1 MTGFLPAGFGRPRRP
16 PAGERRF
23 GWPPAP
29 APGSGGG
36 AARLLLFLVL
46 AAAAA
51 GGQTPVDVPV
61 TAVPITAASTEAD
74 YFVLY
79 VKHELSEDDVR
90 HVAVSLTRGEAGTT
104 ALKMTVPGLPADRY
118 KVEKYAVA
126 NPADVDGDGKDD
138 MTDPNPLNAVRPIA
152 PEDGASRMS
161 TTAEWKEFQFDRFPA
176 WFAPGD
182 SFIKGMTSLPTRPSV
197 YFVNGSK
204 HREHFALRGKMPG
217 TALRYWVRFNLDRE
231 TGMAGTEDD
240 VVTYYF
246 WHDDMRHL
254 DLWQSGSVRYP
265 TIVPVVHSVLSA
277 NLPIMAAEATKWRLA
292 YYIPRTNVP
301 ANLKDFV
308 AGYERAG
315 IAVLT
320 DRSFAPDAP
329 VISVSGGPAITEGQA
344 ATFTFTADKAPK
356 EDLTLKLYAGQ
367 CRGCDFLASFDL
379 PSVTL
384 PKGAT
389 TVDWSAATVNDGKPE
404 RDGWTYVTLYWNGRK
419 YFMGSRHVRV
429 DVFDDDLKASLSVS
443 PNPVDEGEPASVE
456 ARLTASLSA
465 DVTIP
470 LVVTAGSAEAG
481 DYAAPA
487 SVTVAKGKT
496 SGKAALSTVA
506 DLDTDG
512 ETLTVALDEANLPAG
527 VLVGSPKSVTI
538 SIADLTPAVSLSV
551 SDNPVEEG
559 GVTDVEAT
567 LTKSWPSD
575 LTIPLVVTAGTAEA
589 DDYAAPASVA
599 ITKGGTSGKAAL
611 STVADLSADDET
623 LTVALDEAKLP
634 AGVAAGSP
642 TSVDLVIRDTTPT
655 TAPEVTLEADP
666 AALDEGESA
675 TVTARLERA
684 LPEAVTIPLSV
695 KAGSAE
701 PEDYDAPASIVVSAA
716 ATSGSTTFR
725 TNGDHDTESESLTL
739 SLGALP
745 AEVQA
750 GSPSSVA
757 MTIEDTTTPVDVT
770 LAASPNPAPEGT
782 AATVTATL
790 SAALGRPVTIPL
802 TTAAGSAEDG
812 DFAAPPAVTVA
823 AGEIS
828 AAASLSTVDDV
839 DEDDETLTVS
849 LGSPLPPGLRPGS
862 PAS

>member
-1 MTGFLPAGFGRPRRP
+1 MTVFFQAGFGRPRRP

-29 APGSGGG
+29 APGSGGRT
-36 AARLLLFLVL
+36 ARPLLFLVL

-51 GGQTPVDVPV
+51 GAQTPVDVPV
-61 TAVPITAASTEAD
+61 TAVPITVTSTVAD

-104 ALKMTVPGLPADRY
+104 DLNMTVPGLPAARY

-126 NPADVDGDGKDD
+126 NPADVDGDGTDD
-138 MTDPNPLNAVRPIA
+138 LADPNPLNAVGAIA
-152 PEDGASRMS
+152 PEDGASRLS
-161 TTAEWKEFQFDRFPA
+161 TTAEWNRFQYHLNAPI
-176 WFAPGD
+176 WFAPGSD
-182 SFIKGMTSLPTRPSV
+182 WIKVAAHPGTHPSL
-197 YFVNGSK
+197 YFLNGSK
-204 HREHFALRGKMPG
+204 HRAHLALYERLYRAALAS
-217 TALRYWVRFNLDRE
+217 TARLNFDRE
-231 TGMAGTEDD
+231 TGMAGTESD

-246 WHDDMRHL
+246 WFDYLSDAAKL
-254 DLWQSGSVRYP
+254 AATVSLQ
-265 TIVPVVHSVLSA
+265 HSFLSA
-277 NLPIMAAEATKWRLA
+277 NMPIMAAEATKWRLA
-292 YYIPRTNVP
+292 YYIPRTDVP

-315 IAVLT
+315 ITVLT

-344 ATFTFTADKAPK
+344 ATFTFTADKASK
-356 EDLTLKLYAGQ
+356 KDLTLRFAIGMQ
-367 CRGCDFLASFDL
+367 IGGGDFLGPHREFS
-379 PSVTL
+379 SVTL

-389 TVDWSAATVNDGKPE
+389 TVGWSVATVNDGKPE
-404 RDGWTYVTLYWNGRK
+404 PHGVLVLTLHRQGRR
-419 YFMGSRHVRV
+419 YFRASPRLARV
-429 DVFDDDLKASLSVS
+429 NVFDDDLRVSLSAS
-443 PNPVDEGEPASVE
+443 PNPVDEGKPANVE
-456 ARLTASLSA
+456 AKLTGSLSA

-470 LVVTAGSAEAG
+470 LVVTAGTAEAG

-496 SGKAALSTVA
+496 SGAAALSTVA
-506 DLDTDG
+506 DLDADD

-551 SDNPVEEG
+551 SENPVEEG
-559 GVTDVEAT
+559 DSTDVEATLTKSWTTDLTIPLVATAGTAEAGDYAAPAIVTVAKGKTSGKAALSTVADLDTDGETLTVALDEAKLPAGVLVGSPKSVTISIADLTPAVSLSVSENPVEEGDSTDLEAT

-575 LTIPLVVTAGTAEA
+575 LTIPLVVTAGSAEA
-589 DDYAAPASVA
+589 DDYAAPASVTVA
-599 ITKGGTSGKAAL
+599 KGGTSGKAAL

-695 KAGSAE
+695 K
-701 PEDYDAPASIVVSAA
+701 
-716 ATSGSTTFR
+716 
-725 TNGDHDTESESLTL
+725 
-739 SLGALP
+739 
-745 AEVQA
+745 
-750 GSPSSVA
+750 
-757 MTIEDTTTPVDVT
+757 
-770 LAASPNPAPEGT
+770 
-782 AATVTATL
+782 
-790 SAALGRPVTIPL
+790 
-802 TTAAGSAEDG
+802 
-812 DFAAPPAVTVA
+812 
-823 AGEIS
+823 
-828 AAASLSTVDDV
+828 
-839 DEDDETLTVS
+839 
-849 LGSPLPPGLRPGS
+849 
-862 PAS
+862 